1 MNMRHRMYAELESK
15 SENEAYARVIVAAFC
30 ARLNPTIPELE
41 DVKMAVSEAVTNAVI
56 HGYGNSGGIIK
67 FSGVISEHKVTFTIT
82 DFGVGIEDVTRAMKP
97 LYTGAPDMERSGMGF
112 TIMEEFMDEITVKSV
127 VGKGTEVIMSKTIL
141 GGKTVN
147 G

>member
-1 MNMRHRMYAELESK
+1 MENYMNLEFPGLAC
-15 SENEAYARVIVAAFC
+15 NESFARIIAAGFVME
-30 ARLNPTIPELE
+30 LNPDMEELSE
-41 DVKMAVSEAVTNAVI
+41 IKTAVSEAVTNAVI